1 MTSAASGESMAVSGE
16 VAVGSEV
23 FVKPVA
29 GAPGTAGELISAG
42 YRYRSVKAELR
53 ENAIRRLS
61 ELGDGNL
68 GALFPGVVGYEDTV
82 VPQMV
87 HAILSGHDTLL
98 LGLRGQAK
106 TRMLR
111 AMVALL
117 DEWIPVIAP
126 ACLARFGGTDLPD
139 DPISPTTSA
148 GRRAVSELGD
158 EVPIAWLHRSNR
170 YHEKLATPDVTIADL
185 IGEIDLIRHAEGRYL
200 SDEAT
205 MHFGLV
211 PRSNRGLFV
220 MNELPDLAPR
230 IQVGLFNVLEER
242 DVQIR
247 GYPVRL
253 ELDLALMFS
262 ANPEDYTNRGRI
274 VTPLKDRIG
283 SVVRTHYPS
292 DLEEAMRITRE
303 NAYVERKNTEPRTAV
318 RRSGGRPDLDP
329 EALRFEKPVE
339 APEVVVP
346 RVMHEILETCIGMA
360 RTSSHINQASGVSVR
375 ASIAA
380 LETMVS
386 AAEMRALRSG
396 DSRTLVRPS
405 DTTHLHAAFR
415 GKVELMLAEDSSDGV
430 ATEDRL
436 IDAIFGEALKQVIGR
451 KIDVEDLEEIA
462 AGFAGG
468 LRLEFSD
475 TNSASETLASLGCV
489 DGLREASDR
498 LARSVGLDP
507 ADDHAAVCAGELV
520 LEYLYVNNRLSKMS
534 TRGGAAYKR

>member
-1 MTSAASGESMAVSGE
+1 MTSSASADSIGTLGDGIVSTG
-16 VAVGSEV
+16 V
-23 FVKPVA
+23 FVMPTEGCPA
-29 GAPGTAGELISAG
+29 TAGELRAAG

-53 ENAIRRLS
+53 ENALRKLG
-61 ELGDGNL
+61 ELGDAGVSS
-68 GALFPGVVGYEDTV
+68 LFPGVVGYEDTV
-82 VPQMV
+82 VPQLV

-139 DPISPTTSA
+139 DPLSPVTSA
-148 GRRAVSELGD
+148 GKRAVSELGD
-158 EVPIAWLHRSNR
+158 EVPIAWLHRSDR

-303 NAYVERKNTEPRTAV
+303 NAYVERKAVEPRAAV
-318 RRSGGRPDLDP
+318 RRAASRP
-329 EALRFEKPVE
+329 ELRASAIRFNKPVE
-339 APEVVVP
+339 APEVGVP

-360 RTSSHINQASGVSVR
+360 RSSSHINQASGVSVR

-405 DTTHLHAAFR
+405 DTSHIHAAFR
-415 GKVELMLAEDSSDGV
+415 GKVELMLAEDSSDG
-430 ATEDRL
+430 ASTEDRL
-436 IDAIFGEALKQVIGR
+436 IDAIFGEALKQVVGR
-451 KIDVEDLEEIA
+451 QIDIEDVEEIA
-462 AGFAGG
+462 AGFSGG

-475 TNSASETLASLGCV
+475 TNSTGETLASLRCV
-489 DGLREASDR
+489 DGLREAADR

-520 LEYLYVNNRLSKMS
+520 LEFLYVNNRLSKMS
-534 TRGGAAYKR
+534 TRGGSAYKR

>member
-1 MTSAASGESMAVSGE
+1 MSSAPSADSLTTDGLLSSG
-16 VAVGSEV
+16 V
-23 FVKPVA
+23 FVAPVEGCPA
-29 GAPGTAGELISAG
+29 TAGELKAAG
-42 YRYRSVKAELR
+42 YRYRSVKSELR
-53 ENAIRRLS
+53 ENALRRLG
-61 ELGDGNL
+61 ELGAG
-68 GALFPGVVGYEDTV
+68 GISELFPGVIGYEDTV
-82 VPQMV
+82 VPQMI

-126 ACLARFGGTDLPD
+126 ACLARFGGSDLPD
-139 DPISPTTSA
+139 DPLSPVTGA
-148 GRRAVSELGD
+148 GRRAAAELGD
-158 EVPIAWLHRSNR
+158 ELPIAWLHRSNR

-303 NAYVERKNTEPRTAV
+303 NAYVERKGGEPRAAN
-318 RRSGGRPDLDP
+318 RRASSRPELTP
-329 EALRFEKPVE
+329 AALRFEPAPE
-339 APEVVVP
+339 SPEVVVP
-346 RVMHEILETCIGMA
+346 RVMHEILETCISMA

-396 DSRTLVRPS
+396 DTRTVVRPS
-405 DTTHLHAAFR
+405 DTSHIHAAFR
-415 GKVELMLAEDSSDGV
+415 GKIELMLAEDSSDG
-430 ATEDRL
+430 ASTEDRL

-451 KIDVEDLEEIA
+451 QVDIEDLDEIA
-462 AGFAGG
+462 ANFSGG

-475 TNSASETLASLGCV
+475 TNTASETLASLQCV
-489 DGLREASDR
+489 DGLREAADR
-498 LARSVGLDP
+498 IARSVGLDP
-507 ADDHAAVCAGELV
+507 TDDHSAVCAGELV
-520 LEYLYVNNRLSKMS
+520 LEFLYVNNRLSKMA
-534 TRGGAAYKR
+534 TRDGSAYKR

>member
-1 MTSAASGESMAVSGE
+1 MSAADKKMSATG
-16 VAVGSEV
+16 V
-23 FVKPVA
+23 FVTPAA
-29 GAPGTAGELISAG
+29 GCPASVGDLRTAG

-53 ENAIRRLS
+53 ENALRKLGECGEGGIS
-61 ELGDGNL
+61 E
-68 GALFPGVVGYEDTV
+68 LFPGVIGYEDTV
-82 VPQMV
+82 VPQML

-117 DEWIPVIAP
+117 DEWIPVIDP
-126 ACLARFGGTDLPD
+126 ACLTRFGGSDLPD
-139 DPISPTTSA
+139 DPISPLTSA
-148 GRRAVSELGD
+148 GRRAAAELGD
-158 EVPIAWLHRSNR
+158 DLPLAWLHRSDR

-283 SVVRTHYPS
+283 SVVRTHYPN

-303 NAYVERKNTEPRTAV
+303 NAYVERKGGEPRSSN
-318 RRSGGRPDLDP
+318 RRAASRPELTPD
-329 EALRFEKPVE
+329 ALRFEPVPE
-339 APEVVVP
+339 APAVGVP

-380 LETMVS
+380 LETMIS

-396 DSRTLVRPS
+396 DTRTLVRPS
-405 DTTHLHAAFR
+405 DTAHIQAAFR
-415 GKVELMLAEDSSDGV
+415 GKIELMLAEDSSDG
-430 ATEDRL
+430 ASTEDRL
-436 IDAIFGEALKQVIGR
+436 IDALFGEALKQVIGR
-451 KIDVEDLEEIA
+451 HVDVEDLAEIA
-462 AGFAGG
+462 ANFSGG

-475 TNSASETLASLGCV
+475 TNTASETLASLQCV
-489 DGLREASDR
+489 DGLREAADR

-507 ADDHAAVCAGELV
+507 TDDHAAVCAGELV
-520 LEYLYVNNRLSKMS
+520 LEFLYVNNRLSKMS
-534 TRGGAAYKR
+534 TRDGSAYKR

>member
-1 MTSAASGESMAVSGE
+1 MAVSGE

-29 GAPGTAGELISAG
+29 GAPGTAGELLSAG

-61 ELGDGNL
+61 ELGDGSL

-126 ACLARFGGTDLPD
+126 ECLARFGGTDLPD

-158 EVPIAWLHRSNR
+158 DLPIAWLHRSNR

-303 NAYVERKNTEPRTAV
+303 NAYVERKHAEPRTAV
-318 RRSGGRPDLDP
+318 RRSGGRPDLDAA
-329 EALRFEKPVE
+329 ALRFEKPVE
-339 APEVVVP
+339 APDVVVP

-360 RTSSHINQASGVSVR
+360 RASSHINQASGVSVR

-405 DTTHLHAAFR
+405 DTTHIHAAFR

-498 LARSVGLDP
+498 LARSVGLDA

>member
-1 MTSAASGESMAVSGE
+1 
-16 VAVGSEV
+16 
-23 FVKPVA
+23 
-29 GAPGTAGELISAG
+29 
-42 YRYRSVKAELR
+42 
-53 ENAIRRLS
+53 
-61 ELGDGNL
+61 
-68 GALFPGVVGYEDTV
+68 
-82 VPQMV
+82 
-87 HAILSGHDTLL
+87 
-98 LGLRGQAK
+98 
-106 TRMLR
+106 
-111 AMVALL
+111 
-117 DEWIPVIAP
+117 
-126 ACLARFGGTDLPD
+126 
-139 DPISPTTSA
+139 
-148 GRRAVSELGD
+148 
-158 EVPIAWLHRSNR
+158 
-170 YHEKLATPDVTIADL
+170 
-185 IGEIDLIRHAEGRYL
+185 
-200 SDEAT
+200 
-205 MHFGLV
+205 MHFGWC

-318 RRSGGRPDLDP
+318 RRSGRSPGSRCGGA
-329 EALRFEKPVE
+329 ALRE
-339 APEVVVP
+339 AGGGAGRGRAACDARDP
-346 RVMHEILETCIGMA
+346 RDLHRHGADEFAHQPDVGRLGA
-360 RTSSHINQASGVSVR
+360 

-396 DSRTLVRPS
+396 DGRTLVRPS
-405 DTTHLHAAFR
+405 DTTHIHAAFR